1 MVPSSNSLAVE
12 RRRRTER
19 GKKIVPHEWRMCT
32 PWPRACSCRTYRPN
46 RVRVQVPA
54 GAGAGAGRSAHTPLH
69 PLAPARLCACAVF
82 WRPVE
87 IWAHAE
93 AAHVRVLHRTLA
105 RPPGADPP
113 IHARQQPH
121 PTTHGS
127 SAGANLGAGTGAALR
142 LAGARVQPLLHI
154 ARAPAALAA
163 VQPIL
168 VLDPLPASPC
178 TPARASA
185 SAYRDTAP
193 PRRLAPVLLPSRG
206 SSRAWT

>member
-69 PLAPARLCACAVF
+69 PLAPARLCVCGILAARRDLGARRGRARPSVTPYTYASAWRGPTDPRLPAAAPHNTRIVRWGKSRRRHGCSSSTRRRTRTAPSPYRPRACCPRRGTAHSRPRPAPRVAVHS
-82 WRPVE
+82 RS
-87 IWAHAE
+87 
-93 AAHVRVLHRTLA
+93 RLRL
-105 RPPGADPP
+105 RPPGY
-113 IHARQQPH
+113 
-121 PTTHGS
+121 
-127 SAGANLGAGTGAALR
+127 
-142 LAGARVQPLLHI
+142 
-154 ARAPAALAA
+154 
-163 VQPIL
+163 
-168 VLDPLPASPC
+168 SPSTSPSTC
-178 TPARASA
+178 ASA
-185 SAYRDTAP
+185 
-193 PRRLAPVLLPSRG
+193 LPG